1 MHYLFYVKFETRLFI
16 IRIRAQHNP
25 MKEHE
30 STVGKQEQTENN
42 LGSISSVFLI
52 PVSQT

>member
-1 MHYLFYVKFETRLFI
+1 MLHLFNAKFETRLFI

-30 STVGKQEQTENN
+30 STVGKQEQTENS
-42 LGSISSVFLI
+42 LGSIFSVFLI
-52 PVSQT
+52 TVSQT